1 MKLMSDEGIGQR
13 CSEATTTNEPI
24 PDDDIVCGASR
35 LSARRVP
42 GPAYALYFVRLQRGC
57 PGCGR
62 CRRLAACY
70 SILCA
75 VPGTVK
81 TSARAGC
88 GCGLWAVT
96 RLQLS
101 RWLTQ
106 RDLEVLCAVVGL
118 TPGLGLGA

>member
-1 MKLMSDEGIGQR
+1 MSLFQMKILYVAHRASLHGGCRAQHMPSML
-13 CSEATTTNEPI
+13 C
-24 PDDDIVCGASR
+24 VCNVDVLAVDGVGA
-35 LSARRVP
+35 LL
-42 GPAYALYFVRLQRGC
+42 PAIL
-57 PGCGR
+57 
-62 CRRLAACY
+62 
-70 SILCA
+70 LCA

-81 TSARAGC
+81 TSACAGC

-106 RDLEVLCAVVGL
+106 HDLEVLCAVVGL